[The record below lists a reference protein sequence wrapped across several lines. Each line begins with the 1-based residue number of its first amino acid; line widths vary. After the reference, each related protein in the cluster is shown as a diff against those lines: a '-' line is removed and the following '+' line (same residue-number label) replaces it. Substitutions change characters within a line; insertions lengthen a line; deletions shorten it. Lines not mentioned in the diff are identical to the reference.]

1 MTTTM
6 RCGVLGALA
15 VVALASPARALTAE
29 ESNTI
34 AAHDK
39 VANSVVLVVVRG
51 LDPQADDPNRL
62 TLVTGSGFA
71 IEPGLVVTN
80 YHVIETATSID
91 VVLSTGES
99 ERASIVG
106 TAPGFDI
113 ALLAVSPDESRLPPA
128 PLGTSVDLRVGQKVL
143 ACSHP
148 LGLQHSMSMG
158 IVSGL
163 NRELPGLELGPS
175 VIQFDAALNPGQSGG
190 PLVDSDGRVVGVT
203 AAKISAAESIGYA
216 IPVDIVTRIL
226 PDLKAMG
233 HPFRPQVG
241 LQGIGV
247 DPDLARLLDLPAE
260 RGFLVEGVDPGSVAE
275 SAGLTAGH
283 RHVRVGRHEYVLGG
297 DVIVAVNGLPVSGG
311 DELNLR
317 FLSARSGDTLA
328 IAVVGPEGRR
338 VLELPIPAMKH

>member
-1 MTTTM
+1 MAPTT
-6 RCGVLGALA
+6 RCGILGAVAILA
-15 VVALASPARALTAE
+15 TAIQARALTPDE
-29 ESNTI
+29 LNTI
-34 AAHDK
+34 SAHEK

-51 LDPQADDPNRL
+51 SDPKAEDPNAL

-80 YHVIETATSID
+80 YHVVETAKSVD
-91 VVLSTGES
+91 VVLSNGAS
-99 ERASIVG
+99 ASASIVG
-106 TAPGFDI
+106 TAPGFDV
-113 ALLAVSPDESRLPPA
+113 ALLAVSFDEGLLPPA
-128 PLGTSVDLRVGQKVL
+128 PLGSSLDLHVGQKVL

-216 IPVDIVTRIL
+216 IPVDIVVRIL
-226 PDLKAMG
+226 PDLKTMG
-233 HPFRPQVG
+233 HAFRPQVG
-241 LQGIGV
+241 LRGIGV
-247 DPDLARLLDLPAE
+247 DPDLARLLDLPVE
-260 RGFLVEGVDPGSVAE
+260 RGFLVEGVEPGSAAE
-275 SAGLTAGH
+275 SAGLAAGH
-283 RHVRVGRHEYVLGG
+283 RHVRVGRHEFVLGG
-297 DVIVAVNGLPVSGG
+297 DVIVAVNGVPVFGG

-317 FLSARSGDTLA
+317 FLGARAGETLA
-328 IAVVGPEGRR
+328 ISVVSPDGRR
-338 VLELPIPAMKH
+338 VVDLPIPAMKH